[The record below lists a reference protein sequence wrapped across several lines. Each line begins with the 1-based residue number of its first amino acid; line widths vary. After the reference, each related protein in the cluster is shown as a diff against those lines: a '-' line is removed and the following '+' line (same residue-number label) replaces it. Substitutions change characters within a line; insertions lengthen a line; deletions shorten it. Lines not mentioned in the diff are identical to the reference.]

1 MVHLDLKIQ
10 SCPDFPAETR
20 QEMLSCPVL
29 SRGFQKFECLDL
41 SWNQISDYLK
51 VLTCL
56 DMHLCCLALSWI
68 HIFVSVS
75 CLVLSRKVFKIFC
88 LSRLVSSREFPVPT
102 HPCFNKLCNY
112 QFPGKIVTCLPSRS
126 FLLGNLQYWFT
137 SRVKKYITNVELI
150 ENVKTLMTIKRRL
163 FITRLRYLI

>member
-10 SCPDFPAETR
+10 SCPDFPAKTR

-41 SWNQISDYLK
+41 SWNQISEYLK

-75 CLVLSRKVFKIFC
+75 CLVSSRKVFKIFC
-88 LSRLVSSREFPVPT
+88 LSCLVSSREFPVPT
-102 HPCFNKLCNY
+102 HPCPQPIEKLNGSQIPINCNLTMHWA
-112 QFPGKIVTCLPSRS
+112 FKRGISLLCGGASNRDKCEKPG
-126 FLLGNLQYWFT
+126 F
-137 SRVKKYITNVELI
+137 
-150 ENVKTLMTIKRRL
+150 
-163 FITRLRYLI
+163 

>member
-10 SCPDFPAETR
+10 SCPDFPAKTR

-41 SWNQISDYLK
+41 SWNQISEYLK

-75 CLVLSRKVFKIFC
+75 CLVSSRKFFKILC

-102 HPCFNKLCNY
+102 HPWYTSCFTHSKMSFFQWVLLKMQQFEFLRGQFCCILVLFGMLEKCNCLPFQNY
-112 QFPGKIVTCLPSRS
+112 QSKITHFWIC
-126 FLLGNLQYWFT
+126 
-137 SRVKKYITNVELI
+137 
-150 ENVKTLMTIKRRL
+150 
-163 FITRLRYLI
+163 

>member
-41 SWNQISDYLK
+41 SWNQISEYLK

-75 CLVLSRKVFKIFC
+75 CLVSKSFQEILSVSSC
-88 LSRLVSSREFPVPT
+88 LVSRISCPDPSLFKTWSNHQIGVVLY
-102 HPCFNKLCNY
+102 FIFLQKSFKFMMLCS
-112 QFPGKIVTCLPSRS
+112 QGL
-126 FLLGNLQYWFT
+126 
-137 SRVKKYITNVELI
+137 
-150 ENVKTLMTIKRRL
+150 
-163 FITRLRYLI
+163 